1 MVSRQ
6 DLEFRFLDTDEER
19 KELLEDIRR
28 VRRTVLEMVD
38 IVGADRHFEPR
49 YHGWSLAA
57 MLTHLSVMDRI
68 GMWQIKLA
76 LLDIAPAVPIE
87 LVNSFNDT
95 CALIFQR
102 RLVPT
107 TIRGIL
113 KHEAQIEDMVI
124 RLPIDRFSKQLYYP
138 PLGINLT
145 IERGIQ
151 AYYLFHWH
159 EHLVTMQKAEGL
171 YYEPP
176 TTTEI

>member
-6 DLEFRFLDTDEER
+6 NLEFRFLDTDEER

-28 VRRTVLEMVD
+28 VRREVLQLADSIPE
-38 IVGADRHFEPR
+38 DRHFERR

-57 MLTHLSVMDRI
+57 MLMHLHTMDRLS
-68 GMWQIKLA
+68 MWQIKLA
-76 LLDIAPAVPIE
+76 LLNFAPAIPIE
-87 LVNSFNDT
+87 MVNALNDT
-95 CALIFQR
+95 CAGIFQR
-102 RLVPT
+102 RLVAT
-107 TIRGIL
+107 TIRGIQ
-113 KHEAQIEDMVI
+113 KHESAIEDLVI
-124 RLPIDRFSKQLYYP
+124 RLPLDRFSKQLFYP
-138 PLGINLT
+138 PLGIYLT

-159 EHLVTMQKAEGL
+159 EHLVTMQKGEGL

>member
-6 DLEFRFLDTDEER
+6 NLEFRFLDTEAER
-19 KELLEDIRR
+19 KEFLEDVRR
-28 VRRTVLEMVD
+28 VRRDVVEMADSV
-38 IVGADRHFEPR
+38 ATDRHFEPR

-57 MLTHLSVMDRI
+57 MLMHLHTMDRLA
-68 GMWQIKLA
+68 MWQMKLA
-76 LLDIAPAVPIE
+76 LLNVAPAIPIE

-95 CALIFQR
+95 CARFFQR
-102 RLVPT
+102 RLVAT
-107 TIRGIL
+107 TIRGIQ
-113 KHEAQIEDMVI
+113 KHEAQIEDLVL
-124 RLPIDRFSKQLYYP
+124 RLPLDRFSKQVFYP
-138 PLGINLT
+138 PLGIYLT

-176 TTTEI
+176 DTTAI